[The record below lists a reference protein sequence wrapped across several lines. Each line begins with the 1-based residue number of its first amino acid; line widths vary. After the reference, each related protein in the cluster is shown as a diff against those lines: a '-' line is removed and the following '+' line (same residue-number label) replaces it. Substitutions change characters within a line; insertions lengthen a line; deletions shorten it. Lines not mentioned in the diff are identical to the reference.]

1 MDVYESTS
9 FNILALIMGGLL
21 YRAYAGGWRWSW
33 AVPVGGL
40 AAAAMPLICAL
51 VLPSLQVHRV
61 DLTQNALLMLVL
73 LLIALPPVASVCLTY
88 LTLTRRW
95 FQGDRLR
102 PWTAWVASISYQ
114 WYLWHPLVLI
124 GFHRAALRWPGFD
137 TWTKHAPWIA
147 LLMYGAFSLA
157 LAWLGYVGVERP
169 VHRWW
174 LRRDRDRAQR
184 PGMPASG

>member
-1 MDVYESTS
+1 
-9 FNILALIMGGLL
+9 
-21 YRAYAGGWRWSW
+21 
-33 AVPVGGL
+33 
-40 AAAAMPLICAL
+40 MPLICAL

-61 DLTQNALLMLVL
+61 DLTQNTLLMLVL

-95 FQGDRLR
+95 FQGARLR
-102 PWTAWVASISYQ
+102 QWTAWVASISYQ

-124 GFHRAALRWPGFD
+124 GFHRAVLRWPGFD
-137 TWTKHAPWIA
+137 AWTKQAPWIA
-147 LLMYGAFSLA
+147 LLAYGALSVA

-169 VHRWW
+169 AHRW
-174 LRRDRDRAQR
+174 LLGRDRTHR